1 MRKMRWVSQGRHG
14 GLRRTDSAGRSATLR
29 RTFGAGRSGDRRG
42 HLGDGLSGGGLRN
55 RGETARGRVNRV
67 ESLRIGDYADLRYQ
81 LARADRRSDAAPG
94 REDRGYTEGA
104 LIVR

>member
-1 MRKMRWVSQGRHG
+1 
-14 GLRRTDSAGRSATLR
+14 
-29 RTFGAGRSGDRRG
+29 
-42 HLGDGLSGGGLRN
+42 
-55 RGETARGRVNRV
+55 
-67 ESLRIGDYADLRYQ
+67 LRYQ